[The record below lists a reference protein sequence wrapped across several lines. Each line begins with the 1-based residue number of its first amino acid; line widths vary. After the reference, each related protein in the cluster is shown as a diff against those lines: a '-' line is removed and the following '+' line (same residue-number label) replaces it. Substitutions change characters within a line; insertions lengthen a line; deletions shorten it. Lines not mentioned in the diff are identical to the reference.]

1 LQGKL
6 HIAEK
11 QRTLLKIKPLCL
23 ILLCTQPTSEQ
34 ENSKNNVE
42 RRKRASN
49 DALFATGSSN
59 LIQDFPKAFV

>member
-1 LQGKL
+1 M
-6 HIAEK
+6 
-11 QRTLLKIKPLCL
+11 LCA
-23 ILLCTQPTSEQ
+23 QPTSEQ